1 MPDQKS
7 KRLSFIKSRHRYSDA
22 ERSMAINMQSTYRIL
37 GYQPT
42 VNPAWRQKL
51 LTMGLLPGAI
61 IEIIRVAPM
70 GDPVQI
76 RTRRVSLAVRQRD
89 LAAIILEEMA

>member
-1 MPDQKS
+1 MT
-7 KRLSFIKSRHRYSDA
+7 IKMR
-22 ERSMAINMQSTYRIL
+22 STYRIL

-51 LTMGLLPGAI
+51 LTMGMLPGAV
-61 IEIIRVAPM
+61 IEVVRVAPM
-70 GDPVQI
+70 GDPIEI

-89 LAAIILEEMA
+89 LSAIILEEVTG